1 MCGRLPYNIICIK
14 KKKKLYMYRE
24 CVIQKS
30 YIIANHP
37 CSPEGGALKLV
48 LT

>member
-1 MCGRLPYNIICIK
+1 MCGRLPYIICI

-24 CVIQKS
+24 CVIQIS

-37 CSPEGGALKLV
+37 CSPEGGALKWV